1 LGPDDILTNMLKKI
15 YSIHPPKHGEKSHTI
30 FGHRII
36 EKDKA
41 LYVCPKDFSENEINP
56 TNFDKLKTEL
66 GLDSILILD
75 RVKNIGDE
83 RCIRDHVNR
92 SGYNFL
98 TGKTPYKN
106 LPTFPDISHI
116 YNAIPNMDGIK
127 VHTIGPIRFSKINSK
142 GILYSESVGIV
153 SPVWYYVGVKVFAR
167 NYKTKA

>member
-1 LGPDDILTNMLKKI
+1 MLKTI
-15 YSIHPPKHGEKSHTI
+15 YSIHPPKLGKKIVSN
-30 FGHRII
+30 FGHHII

-41 LYVCPKDFSENEINP
+41 RYVCPKEFSKNDINP
-56 TNFDKLKTEL
+56 SNFYKLKTEL

-75 RVKNIGDE
+75 RVKNIDDE
-83 RCIRDHVNR
+83 RCIMDHVNR

-106 LPTFPDISHI
+106 FPTFPDISHI

-142 GILYSESVGIV
+142 EILYSESVGVI
-153 SPVWYYVGVKVFAR
+153 SPIWHYVGVKVFAR
-167 NYKTKA
+167 NYKTKD